1 MPSTDI
7 IVTDVSKRYRIQ
19 TAPLNSGGSLLE
31 RWFAPRREVWALKD
45 ISFSVFRGEAFGIV
59 GHNGAGKS
67 TLVKMLSG
75 ITLPTRGEI
84 TIRGTL
90 SALVEVGAGFN
101 TELTGRENVFLAGA
115 ILGMG
120 RSEITKRM
128 DAIIE
133 FAGIRRCHRCT
144 GQILFHG

>member
-1 MPSTDI
+1 MPPADI

-45 ISFSVFRGEAFGIV
+45 INFTVFRGEALGIV

-101 TELTGRENVFLAGA
+101 TELTGRRECLSR
-115 ILGMG
+115 G
-120 RSEITKRM
+120 RDPGNGPQR
-128 DAIIE
+128 D
-133 FAGIRRCHRCT
+133 H
-144 GQILFHG
+144 